1 MRQSVKP
8 RRAYD
13 SPRRREQARSTRQAI
28 IEAARGLFIE
38 HGYAATSIGSI
49 AARASVAPETI
60 YAAFG
65 TKRSLLTEVVDV
77 SIAGGDGLLPIL
89 EQPWVQAMRDEP
101 DVRHRLRILAEN
113 GRSILERRAAVDDVV
128 HSAAAADPEIAAL
141 WERGKA
147 QRHAGQGAL
156 LRIVLGDT
164 DPQQGMRFET
174 AVDILYALGSPETY
188 RLLVVDRGWSSTHY
202 GAWYSDTLERLLL
215 DPVGPE
221 SRDGGAA

>member
-1 MRQSVKP
+1 MPQSVKP

-13 SPRRREQARSTRQAI
+13 SPRRREQARATRQAI
-28 IEAARGLFIE
+28 IGAARALFIE
-38 HGYAATSIGSI
+38 HGYAATSIDSI
-49 AARASVAPETI
+49 ADRAGVAPETI

-65 TKRSLLTEVVDV
+65 SKRSLLTEVVDV
-77 SIAGGDGLLPIL
+77 SIAGGEGLLPIVK
-89 EQPWVQAMRDEP
+89 QPWVQAMRAEP
-101 DVRHRLRILAEN
+101 DARRRLRILAEN
-113 GRSILERRAAVDDVV
+113 GRSILERRAAVDEVV

-164 DPQQGMRFET
+164 GPHQGMSFET

-188 RLLVVDRGWSSTHY
+188 RLLVVDRGWTTAQY
-202 GAWYSDTLERLLL
+202 GEWYGDTLERLLL
-215 DPVGPE
+215 GPVGPD